1 MSDQPTPPIEP
12 DATQAPDASEGAGA
26 AEADPG
32 PNGAAPAGTAPQVEV
47 VDDDAQQPDAITEP
61 GKLLRIAL
69 MLREMQEE
77 VRRADPDEAGRQR
90 LRQIHETSLKQMR
103 SVLTGGLQEEL
114 DALTLPFDTDT
125 PSESEIRIAQAQ
137 LIGWLEGLFQG
148 IQAAIASQ
156 QMSARQQLE
165 RMRRGL
171 PPGVQSGQMPQGRS
185 AEDRQQPGTGQYL

>member
-1 MSDQPTPPIEP
+1 MTEVPQQPAEPAAPPDGAPAAPTAEPGHEIEVV
-12 DATQAPDASEGAGA
+12 EE
-26 AEADPG
+26 EAD
-32 PNGAAPAGTAPQVEV
+32 
-47 VDDDAQQPDAITEP
+47 QQDAITEP

-90 LRQIHETSLKQMR
+90 LRQIHETSLGQMR

-114 DALTLPFDTDT
+114 DALSLPFDTDT
-125 PSESEIRIAQAQ
+125 PTESEIRIAQAQ

-171 PPGVQSGQMPQGRS
+171 PSGMQGGPMGQPGAQRDERPG
-185 AEDRQQPGTGQYL
+185 GTGQYL

>member
-1 MSDQPTPPIEP
+1 VTDQPHPPIEP
-12 DATQAPDASEGAGA
+12 DAVSPTGGPALDGDGDGDGERDAQ
-26 AEADPG
+26 
-32 PNGAAPAGTAPQVEV
+32 QVEV
-47 VDDDAQQPDAITEP
+47 VEEEEQPDAITEP

-90 LRQIHETSLKQMR
+90 LRQIHETSLSQMR

-114 DALTLPFDTDT
+114 DALTLPFDSDT
-125 PSESEIRIAQAQ
+125 PTESEIRIAQAQ

-171 PPGVQSGQMPQGRS
+171 PQGM
-185 AEDRQQPGTGQYL
+185 QPGQAPGQREDSPTGQYL

>member
-1 MSDQPTPPIEP
+1 VTTSTKDLVVSDQTGDP
-12 DATQAPDASEGAGA
+12 
-26 AEADPG
+26 ADPK
-32 PNGAAPAGTAPQVEV
+32 ADESAHAVEV
-47 VDDDAQQPDAITEP
+47 VDEGQSPDAITEP

-90 LRQIHETSLKQMR
+90 IAQIHETSLNQMR
-103 SVLTGGLQEEL
+103 SVLTGGLQKEL
-114 DALTLPFDTDT
+114 DALTLPFESGT

-165 RMRRGL
+165 QMRTRGL
-171 PPGVQSGQMPQGRS
+171 PPGAPVG
-185 AEDRQQPGTGQYL
+185 DRQSTSTGQYL

>member
-1 MSDQPTPPIEP
+1 MSDQSGDP
-12 DATQAPDASEGAGA
+12 
-26 AEADPG
+26 ADP
-32 PNGAAPAGTAPQVEV
+32 TANESPQPVEV
-47 VDDDAQQPDAITEP
+47 VDEEQPREAITEP

-77 VRRADPDEAGRQR
+77 VRRADPDEPGRQR
-90 LRQIHETSLKQMR
+90 LRQIHETSLNQMR
-103 SVLTGGLQEEL
+103 SVLTGGLQKEL
-114 DALTLPFDTDT
+114 DALSLPFDSDT

-165 RMRRGL
+165 QMRTRGL
-171 PPGVQSGQMPQGRS
+171 PSGAPVG
-185 AEDRQQPGTGQYL
+185 DRQGSSTGQYL

>member
-1 MSDQPTPPIEP
+1 MSDEPRGPIDQSDAHGDGTTASTDTVEP
-12 DATQAPDASEGAGA
+12 
-26 AEADPG
+26 AE
-32 PNGAAPAGTAPQVEV
+32 TVEV
-47 VDDDAQQPDAITEP
+47 VEESEEQEQPDAISEP

-90 LRQIHETSLKQMR
+90 LRQIHETSLTQMR

-125 PSESEIRIAQAQ
+125 PTESEIRIAQAQ

-165 RMRRGL
+165 RMRRQL
-171 PPGVQSGQMPQGRS
+171 PPGAAGMRGGPPGPQGSDDER
-185 AEDRQQPGTGQYL
+185 PGGTGQYL

>member
-1 MSDQPTPPIEP
+1 MRQVPEQPAQP
-12 DATQAPDASEGAGA
+12 
-26 AEADPG
+26 
-32 PNGAAPAGTAPQVEV
+32 AAPPEGGPDEPTGEVGNQVEV
-47 VDDDAQQPDAITEP
+47 VEEEDEQQEAITEP

-90 LRQIHETSLKQMR
+90 LRQIHETSLGQMR

-125 PSESEIRIAQAQ
+125 PTESEIRIAQAQ

-171 PPGVQSGQMPQGRS
+171 PPGMQGGPTAQGPQR
-185 AEDRQQPGTGQYL
+185 DDHQPGSTGQYL

>member
-1 MSDQPTPPIEP
+1 VDDKDETVTDQPHPPTEP
-12 DATQAPDASEGAGA
+12 DAVSPAGGA
-26 AEADPG
+26 ALDGDAADDQD
-32 PNGAAPAGTAPQVEV
+32 AQQVEV
-47 VDDDAQQPDAITEP
+47 VEDEQHHEAITEP

-90 LRQIHETSLKQMR
+90 LRQIHETSLSQMR

-114 DALTLPFDTDT
+114 DALSLPFDSDT

-171 PPGVQSGQMPQGRS
+171 PTGMPAGHAAGQR
-185 AEDRQQPGTGQYL
+185 EDSPTGQYL

>member
-1 MSDQPTPPIEP
+1 VSDQPG
-12 DATQAPDASEGAGA
+12 DA
-26 AEADPG
+26 ADP
-32 PNGAAPAGTAPQVEV
+32 TADEPVQAVEV
-47 VDDDAQQPDAITEP
+47 VDDDQRDAITEP

-77 VRRADPDEAGRQR
+77 VRRADPDEPGRQR
-90 LRQIHETSLKQMR
+90 LKQIHETSLNQMR

-114 DALTLPFDTDT
+114 DALTLPFDSDT

-165 RMRRGL
+165 QMRGRGL
-171 PPGVQSGQMPQGRS
+171 PPGAPMG
-185 AEDRQQPGTGQYL
+185 DRQGSGTGHYL